1 MADQDLI
8 NALDDCIA
16 QLAKGQSIDDCL
28 QRHPD
33 QAVKLRPMLE
43 TGLLVRRARVNPLE
57 VAQAKDRVRF
67 RLEQHRRRPAG
78 NLWRAVVGIAA
89 ALVLMLGG
97 LSVAAESSLPGD
109 ALYGLKRVTEGTRL
123 LAAGASPDLQRAF
136 AQRRLDEIAR
146 LLALKRAIDVSF
158 EGEVQAIH
166 PPEWRVADLDMAVT
180 PDVPGSQAAA
190 VGDRIQVQASTTT
203 QGTLVAR
210 AIVMIKKAAPTAL
223 PPTPTATDTATLT
236 PTPTETVSPSPTV
249 TNTATASSTMRSSAT
264 FTVTAAPT
272 ITRTAVPARTRIAT
286 ARPPIHPTNTLPP
299 PTVASGGGDDH
310 GGSNNSG
317 SGSGSN
323 SGSGGGSDGGGDD
336 HGGGSNSGSGSSGS
350 NSGSSGGSGSGDS
363 GKDSSGEKDSSR

>member
-43 TGLLVRRARVNPLE
+43 AGLLVRRARANPLE

-67 RLEQHRRRPAG
+67 RLEQRRRRRPAG

-146 LLALKRAIDVSF
+146 LLALKRATDVSF

-210 AIVMIKKAAPTAL
+210 AIVVIKKAAPTAL

-299 PTVASGGGDDH
+299 PTVASGGGDDR

-323 SGSGGGSDGGGDD
+323 SGSGGGSNGGGDD
-336 HGGGSNSGSGSSGS
+336 HGGGS